1 MTISNRIR
9 KIREIRGWKQTA
21 VASSMNITQQAY
33 SCLEQGAGNA
43 RLETLKRFCDVMN
56 VELPFLIAVDV
67 PVTDET
73 LARFGQKKYNE
84 FLTAYKKLEQK
95 LEIFDELLSGKSS
108 QGFNPE
114 QEKSKLSPY
123 VCRS

>member
-56 VELPFLIAVDV
+56 VELPYLIAIDV

-73 LARFGQKKYNE
+73 LTRFGQKKYND
-84 FLTAYKKLEQK
+84 FLTAYKRLEQK

-108 QGFNPE
+108 
-114 QEKSKLSPY
+114 SPINNNADKGQMSPFI
-123 VCRS
+123 CRS